1 MNTIN
6 LSLLKAMTQN
16 MAKTLLVAVALS
28 AAPHTA
34 TATTHTFEASANN
47 SMKNAASNASGFRNL
62 DDVKGL
68 TLDQVKKNAVDA
80 GKYPEDL
87 DKIFFLYNVK
97 TEMFINAG
105 GYWGTHISLKDYP
118 MLLWV
123 NTNSSKYGDQT
134 IELAQNM
141 DTGQGHLLGWVSS
154 DKNPADTG
162 VFIDRSTTKDGT
174 HYGWTFEPVNDAKNT
189 YRIYTYTTNNPQTSG
204 ASQSTKYY
212 LCANKGSVDQDKNCG
227 AFSEQTISS
236 KGLSGY
242 DTWRIMSMRQIFEL
256 QKLNSDDMTSPLD
269 MSFLLKCPGFK
280 RGNQNIDKWE
290 IKNFGVNG
298 GVRYGLERMYNKTN
312 KVTSSGTSDTYDV
325 ENIKDKPY
333 TFDGTK
339 YTDKDNYLRHMAK
352 YFCVDAKNIRGAI
365 YQDVK
370 VLNSGSYIVECKG
383 YSNTPKAKLFAVRL
397 DKDGKE
403 VARTVHQTVLSQV
416 SYMSEAEKEAL
427 HVDEQN
433 MDYAGKE
440 FYGSRKYINSVLV
453 QIPEQTD
460 GNYGYIRFGVI
471 VGDDANDKTPE
482 TDEWTV
488 FDDFR
493 LLYASRTID
502 EDLILDEDRSD
513 LSYLRDCANYY
524 KNKVLHLKKSFTR
537 DKWNS
542 IVLPVDL
549 TRDQFRQAFGAN
561 AKLAK
566 LDRLTSDEIQ
576 FKSINM
582 DAMTSNT
589 VVLKAYTP
597 YILFPTK
604 YMAEREAPA
613 YKALLTVT
621 GGEAKSHPVVIS
633 AGHIDIPNVTM
644 ATNDDNKNDLSKLDT
659 DTWTT
664 RQMYS
669 VVGNGTME
677 AHGTF
682 ARTFGTD
689 ATQDLRDETSE
700 SYGKYIIN
708 NHDFFSGR
716 DNLIGSFFFD
726 NGNMYCSTTR
736 PRGLRG
742 FSCWFKPT
750 GGTLVKA
757 MRLYLD
763 GVADGTTTGIDSVI
777 DFGEN
782 QPTGK
787 AAQGIYTVN
796 GQLVSNG
803 SDTTGLP
810 AGMYIVNGKKCVVK

>member
-1 MNTIN
+1 MYRIN
-6 LSLLKAMTQN
+6 LSLVLTTKRIVTKA
-16 MAKTLLVAVALS
+16 LLGVAVLS
-28 AAPHTA
+28 ATTA
-34 TATTHTFEASANN
+34 TATTRTDVVTSDNIV
-47 SMKNAASNASGFRNL
+47 MAAEDNTIGFTGL
-62 DDVKGL
+62 EDVVGK
-68 TLDQVKKNAVDA
+68 TISKVKANAVEA
-80 GKYPEDL
+80 GEYPTD
-87 DKIFFLYNVK
+87 DMNKIIFLYNVK
-97 TEMFINAG
+97 TGLFINAG
-105 GYWGTHISLKDYP
+105 GFWGTHISLKDYP

-123 NTNSSKYGDQT
+123 NTNSKYGDQT

-141 DTGQGHLLGWVSS
+141 DTGQGKLLGWMSN
-154 DKNPADTG
+154 KEPADNG
-162 VFIDRSTTKDGT
+162 VFIDRSINDKT
-174 HYGWTFEPVNDAKNT
+174 HYGWTFELRDDAQNT
-189 YRIYTYTTNNPQTSG
+189 YRIYTYATNSPSNSD
-204 ASQSTKYY
+204 SKLY
-212 LCANKGSVDQDKNCG
+212 LCANKGNVDQDKNCG

-236 KGLSGY
+236 EGLSGY
-242 DTWRIMSMRQIFEL
+242 DTWRIMSMQQIYDL
-256 QKLNSDDMTSPLD
+256 QKSNSDDMTSPLD
-269 MSFLLKCPGFK
+269 MSFQLKCPGFS
-280 RGNQNIDKWE
+280 RGNQNITEWTTST
-290 IKNFGVNG
+290 FGGKGV
-298 GVRYGLERMYNKTN
+298 VRYGLERVYNTTD
-312 KVTSSGTSDTYDV
+312 KVASDKYDV
-325 ENIKDKPY
+325 EDIGKNNSY
-333 TFDGTK
+333 TFNGVT
-339 YTDKDNYLRHMAK
+339 YQDKNSYLRHMAK
-352 YFCVDAKNIRGAI
+352 YFCVDAKKIRGAI

-370 VLNSGSYIVECKG
+370 VLHSGSYIVECKG
-383 YSNTPKAKLFAVRL
+383 YSNTTEARLFAVRL
-397 DKDGKE
+397 DKDRKE

-453 QIPEQTD
+453 QIPEQDD
-460 GNYGYIRFGVI
+460 GNYGYIRFGVV
-471 VGDDANDKTPE
+471 VGDEQSNAQPVD
-482 TDEWTV
+482 DEWTV

-513 LSYLRDCANYY
+513 LSYLRDCSNYY

-589 VVLKAYTP
+589 VVLEAYTP

-669 VVGNGTME
+669 VAGNGTME

-682 ARTFGTD
+682 ARTFGTAD
-689 ATQDLRDETSE
+689 NQQLEDENADDYGRFPFLNRD
-700 SYGKYIIN
+700 IIP
-708 NHDFFSGR
+708 GR

-750 GGTLVKA
+750 GGTLVKP

-810 AGMYIVNGKKCVVK
+810 AGMYILNGKKCVVK

>member
-1 MNTIN
+1 MYRIN
-6 LSLLKAMTQN
+6 LSLVLTTKRIVTKA
-16 MAKTLLVAVALS
+16 LLGVAVLS
-28 AAPHTA
+28 ATTA
-34 TATTHTFEASANN
+34 TATTQTDVVTSDNIV
-47 SMKNAASNASGFRNL
+47 MAAEDNTIGFTGL
-62 DDVKGL
+62 EDVLGK
-68 TLDQVKKNAVDA
+68 TISEVKANAVEA
-80 GKYPEDL
+80 GEYPTD
-87 DKIFFLYNVK
+87 DMNKIFFLYNVK
-97 TEMFINAG
+97 TGLFINAG
-105 GYWGTHISLKDYP
+105 GFWGTHISLKDYP

-123 NTNSSKYGDQT
+123 NTNSEYGDQT

-141 DTGQGHLLGWVSS
+141 DTGQGKLLGWMSNE
-154 DKNPADTG
+154 DPADNG
-162 VFIDRSTTKDGT
+162 VFIDRSIGDDT
-174 HYGWTFEPVNDAKNT
+174 HYGWTFEPLDDAQNT
-189 YRIYTYTTNNPQTSG
+189 YRIYTYTTNSPS
-204 ASQSTKYY
+204 SFSPKFY
-212 LCANKGSVDQDKNCG
+212 LCANKGAVDQDKNCG

-236 KGLSGY
+236 EGLSGY
-242 DTWRIMSMRQIFEL
+242 DTWRIMSMQQIYDL

-269 MSFLLKCPGFK
+269 MSFQLKCPGFS
-280 RGNQNIDKWE
+280 RGDKNITNWTTKT
-290 IKNFGVNG
+290 FGGKG
-298 GVRYGLERMYNKTN
+298 GVRYGLERVYNTTE
-312 KVTSSGTSDTYDV
+312 KVASDTYDI
-325 ENIKDKPY
+325 EDISDSNPY
-333 TFDGTK
+333 TFNGTTYK
-339 YTDKDNYLRHMAK
+339 DKKSYLRHMAK
-352 YFCVDAKNIRGAI
+352 YFCVAAKKIRGAI

-370 VLNSGSYIVECKG
+370 VLHSGSYIVECKG
-383 YSNTPKAKLFAVRL
+383 YSNTTEARLFAVRL

-416 SYMSEAEKEAL
+416 SYMSEAEKKAL

-453 QIPEQTD
+453 QIPEQDD
-460 GNYGYIRFGVI
+460 GNYGYIRFGVV
-471 VGDDANDKTPE
+471 VGDEQSNAQPVD
-482 TDEWTV
+482 DEWTV

-513 LSYLRDCANYY
+513 LSYLRDCSNYY

-589 VVLKAYTP
+589 VVLEAYTP

-700 SYGKYIIN
+700 SYGKYIIH

>member
-1 MNTIN
+1 MYRIN
-6 LSLLKAMTQN
+6 LSLVLTTKRIVT
-16 MAKTLLVAVALS
+16 KTLLGVAVLS
-28 AAPHTA
+28 ATTA
-34 TATTHTFEASANN
+34 TATTQTDVVTSDNIV
-47 SMKNAASNASGFRNL
+47 MAAEDNTIGFTGL
-62 DDVKGL
+62 EDVVGK
-68 TLDQVKKNAVDA
+68 TISEVKANAVEA
-80 GKYPEDL
+80 GIYPTD
-87 DKIFFLYNVK
+87 DMNKIFFLYNVQ
-97 TEMFINAG
+97 TGLFINAG
-105 GYWGTHISLKDYP
+105 GFWGTHISLKDYP

-123 NTNSSKYGDQT
+123 NTNSKYGDQT

-141 DTGQGHLLGWVSS
+141 DTGQGKLLGWMSGN
-154 DKNPADTG
+154 DTADNG
-162 VFIDRSTTKDGT
+162 VFIDRSIGDDT
-174 HYGWTFEPVNDAKNT
+174 HYGWTFEPLNDAKNT
-189 YRIYTYTTNNPQTSG
+189 YRIYTYTTNSPLS
-204 ASQSTKYY
+204 SSPKFY
-212 LCANKGSVDQDKNCG
+212 LCANKGNVDQDKNCG

-236 KGLSGY
+236 DGLSGY
-242 DTWRIMSMRQIFEL
+242 DTWRIMSMQQIYDL

-269 MSFLLKCPGFK
+269 MSFQLKCPGFS
-280 RGNQNIDKWE
+280 RGNQNITEWTTKTFGDK
-290 IKNFGVNG
+290 GV
-298 GVRYGLERMYNKTN
+298 VRYGLERVYNTTD
-312 KVTSSGTSDTYDV
+312 KVASDTYDI
-325 ENIKDKPY
+325 EDISDSNPY
-333 TFDGTK
+333 TFNGTTYK
-339 YTDKDNYLRHMAK
+339 DKNSYLRHMAK
-352 YFCVDAKNIRGAI
+352 YFCVDAKKIRGAI

-370 VLNSGSYIVECKG
+370 VLHSGSYIVECKG
-383 YSNTPKAKLFAVRL
+383 YSNTTEARLFAVRL

-453 QIPEQTD
+453 QIPEQDD

-471 VGDDANDKTPE
+471 VGDEQSNAQPVD
-482 TDEWTV
+482 DEWTV

-513 LSYLRDCANYY
+513 LSYLRDCSNYY

-589 VVLKAYTP
+589 VVLEAYTP

-682 ARTFGTD
+682 ARTFGTAD
-689 ATQDLRDETSE
+689 KQQLENENADDYGRFTLLDRD
-700 SYGKYIIN
+700 IIP
-708 NHDFFSGR
+708 GR
-716 DNLIGSFFFD
+716 DDLKGSFFFD

>member
-1 MNTIN
+1 MYRIN
-6 LSLLKAMTQN
+6 LSLVLTTKRIVT
-16 MAKTLLVAVALS
+16 KTLLGVAVLS
-28 AAPHTA
+28 ATTA
-34 TATTHTFEASANN
+34 TATTQTDVVTSDNIV
-47 SMKNAASNASGFRNL
+47 MAAEDNTIGFTGL
-62 DDVKGL
+62 EDVVGK
-68 TLDQVKKNAVDA
+68 TISEVKANAVEA
-80 GKYPEDL
+80 GEYPTD
-87 DKIFFLYNVK
+87 DMNKIFFLYNVK
-97 TEMFINAG
+97 TGLFINAG
-105 GYWGTHISLKDYP
+105 GFWGTHISLKDYP

-123 NTNSSKYGDQT
+123 NTNSKYGDQT

-141 DTGQGHLLGWVSS
+141 DTGQGKLLGWMSNE
-154 DKNPADTG
+154 DPADNG
-162 VFIDRSTTKDGT
+162 VFIDRNINDKT
-174 HYGWTFEPVNDAKNT
+174 HYGWTFEPLDDAQNT
-189 YRIYTYTTNNPQTSG
+189 YRIYTYTTNSPLS
-204 ASQSTKYY
+204 SSPKFY
-212 LCANKGSVDQDKNCG
+212 LCANKGNVDQDKNCG

-236 KGLSGY
+236 EGLSGY
-242 DTWRIMSMRQIFEL
+242 DTWRIMSMQQIYNL

-269 MSFLLKCPGFK
+269 MSFQLKCPGFS
-280 RGNQNIDKWE
+280 RGNQNITEWTTKT
-290 IKNFGVNG
+290 FGGKG
-298 GVRYGLERMYNKTN
+298 GVRYGLERVYNTTD
-312 KVTSSGTSDTYDV
+312 KVASDTYDI
-325 ENIKDKPY
+325 EDIGKNNPY
-333 TFDGTK
+333 TFNGTTYK
-339 YTDKDNYLRHMAK
+339 DKDSYLRHMAK
-352 YFCVDAKNIRGAI
+352 YFCVDAKKIRGAI

-370 VLNSGSYIVECKG
+370 VLHSGSYIVECKG
-383 YSNTPKAKLFAVRL
+383 YSNTTEARLFAVRL

-453 QIPEQTD
+453 QIPEQDD

-471 VGDDANDKTPE
+471 VGDEQSNAQPVD
-482 TDEWTV
+482 DEWTV

-513 LSYLRDCANYY
+513 LSYLRDCSNYY

-589 VVLKAYTP
+589 VVLEAYTP

-810 AGMYIVNGKKCVVK
+810 AGMYILNGKKCVVK

>member
-1 MNTIN
+1 MNSIN
-6 LSLLKAMTQN
+6 LSLFKAMTQN

-28 AAPHTA
+28 ATPHTA

-47 SMKNAASNASGFRNL
+47 SMKDAASNASGFRGL
-62 DDVKGL
+62 DDVVGL
-68 TLDQVKKNAVDA
+68 TLDHVKENAVTA
-80 GKYPEDL
+80 GTYPEDM

-97 TEMFINAG
+97 TGMFINTG

-118 MLLWV
+118 LSLWV
-123 NTNSSKYGDQT
+123 NTNSKYGDST

-141 DTGQGHLLGWVSS
+141 DTGQGHLLGWMGGT
-154 DKNPADTG
+154 DTTQPDNG
-162 VFIDRSTTKDGT
+162 VFIDRSNDDNT
-174 HYGWTFEPVNDAKNT
+174 HYGWTFEPLNDTQNT
-189 YRIYTYTTNNPQTSG
+189 YRIYTYATNNPTTSG
-204 ASQSTKYY
+204 ESQSTKYY
-212 LCANKGSVDQDKNCG
+212 LCANKGSVDQDKNCL
-227 AFSEQTISS
+227 AVNTTTINDQ
-236 KGLSGY
+236 GLSGY
-242 DTWRIMSMRQIFEL
+242 DTWRIMSMQQIFEL

-269 MSFLLKCPGFK
+269 MSFLLKCPGFS
-280 RGNQNIDKWE
+280 RGNQNITNWKT
-290 IKNFGVNG
+290 KTFGGNG
-298 GVRYGLERMYNKTN
+298 GVRYGLERVYNTTAKVASDKYDKVNFGTN
-312 KVTSSGTSDTYDV
+312 NK
-325 ENIKDKPY
+325 Y
-333 TFDGTK
+333 TFNDVT
-339 YTDKDNYLRHMAK
+339 YQDKDNYLRHMAK
-352 YFCVDAKNIRGAI
+352 YFCVDAKNIRCAI

-370 VLNSGSYIVECKG
+370 VLHSGSYIVECKG

-513 LSYLRDCANYY
+513 LSYLTTCKNNY

-542 IVLPVDL
+542 IVLPVKL

-561 AKLAK
+561 AKLAE
-566 LDRLTSDEIQ
+566 LTSLTSDEIQ
-576 FKSINM
+576 FTSIDMNS
-582 DAMTSNT
+582 MTTND
-589 VVLKAYTP
+589 VVLDAYTP
-597 YILFPTK
+597 YIFFPTK
-604 YMAEREAPA
+604 YIAKNETPA
-613 YKALLTVT
+613 YKALLTET
-621 GGEAKSHPVVIS
+621 GTEAKSHELVIS
-633 AGHIDIPNVTM
+633 DNHIEIPNITFEM
-644 ATNDDNKNDLSKLDT
+644 NSENENDLSNIDT
-659 DTWTT
+659 DTWSTK
-664 RQMYS
+664 RMYS
-669 VVGNGTME
+669 VGGNGTMV

-689 ATQDLRDETSE
+689 ATQDLDPE
-700 SYGKYIIN
+700 SPTYGVYTWS
-708 NHDFFSGR
+708 NHDFFDNR
-716 DNLIGSFFFD
+716 DKLIGSFFFYK
-726 NGNMYCSTTR
+726 GNLYYSDSR
-736 PRGLRG
+736 PHGLRG
-742 FSCWFKPT
+742 FTCWFKPT
-750 GGTLVKA
+750 GGTLTKP

-763 GVADGTTTGIDSVI
+763 GVADGTTTGIDTVV
-777 DFGEN
+777 DFN
-782 QPTGK
+782 KQDVAGK
-787 AAQGIYTVN
+787 AVKGVFNLN
-796 GQLVSNG
+796 GQRISNNA
-803 SDTTGLP
+803 DTTGLP
-810 AGMYIVNGKKCVVK
+810 AGMYIVNGKKCIVK

>member
-1 MNTIN
+1 MYRIN
-6 LSLLKAMTQN
+6 LSLVLATKRIVTKA
-16 MAKTLLVAVALS
+16 LLGVAVLS
-28 AAPHTA
+28 ATTA
-34 TATTHTFEASANN
+34 TATTQTDVVTSDNIV
-47 SMKNAASNASGFRNL
+47 MAAEDNTIGFTGL
-62 DDVKGL
+62 EDVVGK
-68 TLDQVKKNAVDA
+68 TISEVKANAVEA
-80 GKYPEDL
+80 GEYPTD
-87 DKIFFLYNVK
+87 DMNKIFFLYNVK
-97 TEMFINAG
+97 TGLFINAG
-105 GYWGTHISLKDYP
+105 GFWGTHISLKDYP

-123 NTNSSKYGDQT
+123 NTNSKYGDQT

-141 DTGQGHLLGWVSS
+141 DTGQGKLLGWMSGN
-154 DKNPADTG
+154 DTADNG
-162 VFIDRSTTKDGT
+162 VFIDRSIDDAT
-174 HYGWTFEPVNDAKNT
+174 HYGWTFEPQNDAQNT
-189 YRIYTYTTNNPQTSG
+189 YRIYTYTTNSPLS
-204 ASQSTKYY
+204 SSPKFY
-212 LCANKGSVDQDKNCG
+212 LCANKGTVDQDKNCG

-236 KGLSGY
+236 EGLSGY
-242 DTWRIMSMRQIFEL
+242 DTWRIMSMQQIYNL

-269 MSFLLKCPGFK
+269 MSFQLKCPGFS
-280 RGNQNIDKWE
+280 RGNQNITEWTTKT
-290 IKNFGVNG
+290 FGGKG
-298 GVRYGLERMYNKTN
+298 GVRYGLERVYNTTD
-312 KVTSSGTSDTYDV
+312 KVASDTYDI
-325 ENIKDKPY
+325 EDIGKNNSYTFNGTIYKDK
-333 TFDGTK
+333 
-339 YTDKDNYLRHMAK
+339 NSYLRHMAK

-370 VLNSGSYIVECKG
+370 VLHSGSYIVECKG
-383 YSNTPKAKLFAVRL
+383 YSNTTEARLFAVRL

-416 SYMSEAEKEAL
+416 SYMSEAEKKAL

-453 QIPEQTD
+453 QIPEQDD
-460 GNYGYIRFGVI
+460 GNYGYIRFGVV
-471 VGDDANDKTPE
+471 VGDEQSNAQPVD
-482 TDEWTV
+482 DEWTV
-488 FDDFR
+488 FDYFR

-513 LSYLRDCANYY
+513 LSYLRDCSNYY

-589 VVLKAYTP
+589 VVLEAYTP

-644 ATNDDNKNDLSKLDT
+644 ATNDDNKNDLSNLNT
-659 DTWTT
+659 DIWTT

-669 VVGNGTME
+669 VAGNGTME

-682 ARTFGTD
+682 ARTFGTAD
-689 ATQDLRDETSE
+689 KQQLEDENADDYGRFTLLNRD
-700 SYGKYIIN
+700 IIP
-708 NHDFFSGR
+708 GR
-716 DNLIGSFFFD
+716 DDLKGSFFFD

-736 PRGLRG
+736 VRGLRG

>member
-1 MNTIN
+1 
-6 LSLLKAMTQN
+6 
-16 MAKTLLVAVALS
+16 
-28 AAPHTA
+28 
-34 TATTHTFEASANN
+34 
-47 SMKNAASNASGFRNL
+47 
-62 DDVKGL
+62 
-68 TLDQVKKNAVDA
+68 
-80 GKYPEDL
+80 
-87 DKIFFLYNVK
+87 
-97 TEMFINAG
+97 
-105 GYWGTHISLKDYP
+105 
-118 MLLWV
+118 
-123 NTNSSKYGDQT
+123 
-134 IELAQNM
+134 
-141 DTGQGHLLGWVSS
+141 
-154 DKNPADTG
+154 
-162 VFIDRSTTKDGT
+162 
-174 HYGWTFEPVNDAKNT
+174 
-189 YRIYTYTTNNPQTSG
+189 
-204 ASQSTKYY
+204 
-212 LCANKGSVDQDKNCG
+212 
-227 AFSEQTISS
+227 
-236 KGLSGY
+236 
-242 DTWRIMSMRQIFEL
+242 
-256 QKLNSDDMTSPLD
+256 
-269 MSFLLKCPGFK
+269 
-280 RGNQNIDKWE
+280 
-290 IKNFGVNG
+290 
-298 GVRYGLERMYNKTN
+298 
-312 KVTSSGTSDTYDV
+312 
-325 ENIKDKPY
+325 
-333 TFDGTK
+333 
-339 YTDKDNYLRHMAK
+339 MAK
-352 YFCVDAKNIRGAI
+352 YFCVGAKKIRGAI

-370 VLNSGSYIVECKG
+370 VLHSGSYIVECKG
-383 YSNTPKAKLFAVRL
+383 YSNTTEARLFAVRL

-453 QIPEQTD
+453 QIPEQDD
-460 GNYGYIRFGVI
+460 GNYGYIRFGVV
-471 VGDDANDKTPE
+471 VGDEQSNAQPVD
-482 TDEWTV
+482 DEWTV

-513 LSYLRDCANYY
+513 LSYLRDCSNYY

-589 VVLKAYTP
+589 VVLEAYTP

-644 ATNDDNKNDLSKLDT
+644 ATNDDNKNDLSNLDT

-700 SYGKYIIN
+700 SYGKYIIH

>member
-1 MNTIN
+1 MYRIN
-6 LSLLKAMTQN
+6 LSLVLTTKRIVTKA
-16 MAKTLLVAVALS
+16 LLGVAVLS
-28 AAPHTA
+28 ATTA
-34 TATTHTFEASANN
+34 TATTQTDVVTSDNIV
-47 SMKNAASNASGFRNL
+47 MAAEDNTIGFTGL
-62 DDVKGL
+62 EDVVGK
-68 TLDQVKKNAVDA
+68 TISKVKANAVEE
-80 GKYPEDL
+80 GEYPTD
-87 DKIFFLYNVK
+87 DMNKIFFLYNVK
-97 TEMFINAG
+97 TGLFINAG
-105 GYWGTHISLKDYP
+105 GFWGTHISLKDYP

-123 NTNSSKYGDQT
+123 NTNSEYGDQT

-141 DTGQGHLLGWVSS
+141 DTGQGKLLGWMSGS
-154 DKNPADTG
+154 DTADNG
-162 VFIDRSTTKDGT
+162 VFIDRKIDDAT
-174 HYGWTFEPVNDAKNT
+174 HYGWTFEPLNDAKNT
-189 YRIYTYTTNNPQTSG
+189 YRIYTYTTNSPS
-204 ASQSTKYY
+204 SSSPKFY
-212 LCANKGSVDQDKNCG
+212 LCANKGNVDQDKNCG

-236 KGLSGY
+236 EGLSGY
-242 DTWRIMSMRQIFEL
+242 DTWRIMSMQQIYDL

-269 MSFLLKCPGFK
+269 MSFQLKCPGFS
-280 RGNQNIDKWE
+280 RGDKNITNWTTST
-290 IKNFGVNG
+290 FGGKGV
-298 GVRYGLERMYNKTN
+298 VRYGLERVYNITD
-312 KVTSSGTSDTYDV
+312 KVASDKYDV
-325 ENIKDKPY
+325 ENIGTNNSYTFNGTTYKDK
-333 TFDGTK
+333 DS
-339 YTDKDNYLRHMAK
+339 YLRHMAK
-352 YFCVDAKNIRGAI
+352 YFCVDAKKIRGAI

-370 VLNSGSYIVECKG
+370 VLHSGSYIVECKG
-383 YSNTPKAKLFAVRL
+383 YSNTTEARLFAVRL
-397 DKDGKE
+397 DKDRKE

-416 SYMSEAEKEAL
+416 SYMSEAEKKAL

-453 QIPEQTD
+453 QIPEQDD

-471 VGDDANDKTPE
+471 VGDEQSNAQPVD
-482 TDEWTV
+482 DEWTV

-513 LSYLRDCANYY
+513 LSYLRDCSNYY

-589 VVLKAYTP
+589 VVLEAYTP

-700 SYGKYIIN
+700 SYGKYIIH

-750 GGTLVKA
+750 GGTLVKP

-777 DFGEN
+777 DFGGN

-810 AGMYIVNGKKCVVK
+810 AGMYILNGKKCVVK

>member
-1 MNTIN
+1 MYRIN
-6 LSLLKAMTQN
+6 LSLVLTTKRIVIKA
-16 MAKTLLVAVALS
+16 LLGVAVLS
-28 AAPHTA
+28 ATTA
-34 TATTHTFEASANN
+34 TATTQTDVVTSDNIV
-47 SMKNAASNASGFRNL
+47 MAAEDNTIGFTGL
-62 DDVKGL
+62 EDVVGK
-68 TLDQVKKNAVDA
+68 TISEVKANAVKA
-80 GKYPEDL
+80 GKYPTD
-87 DKIFFLYNVK
+87 DMNKIFFLYNVK
-97 TEMFINAG
+97 TGLFINAG
-105 GYWGTHISLKDYP
+105 GFWGTHISLKDYP

-123 NTNSSKYGDQT
+123 NTNRKYGDQT

-141 DTGQGHLLGWVSS
+141 DTGQGKLLGWMSNE
-154 DKNPADTG
+154 DPADNG
-162 VFIDRSTTKDGT
+162 VFIDRSINDDT
-174 HYGWTFEPVNDAKNT
+174 HYGWTFEPLDDSKNT
-189 YRIYTYTTNNPQTSG
+189 YRIYTYATKNPQTSG
-204 ASQSTKYY
+204 ESPSTKYY
-212 LCANKGSVDQDKNCG
+212 LCANKGTVDQDKNCG
-227 AFSEQTISS
+227 AFSEQKISS
-236 KGLSGY
+236 EGLSDY
-242 DTWRIMSMRQIFEL
+242 DTWRIMSMQQIYDL

-269 MSFLLKCPGFK
+269 MSFQLKCPGFS
-280 RGNQNIDKWE
+280 RGNQNITEWTTKT
-290 IKNFGVNG
+290 FGVKG
-298 GVRYGLERMYNKTN
+298 SVRYGLERVYNTTD
-312 KVTSSGTSDTYDV
+312 KVASDKYDV
-325 ENIKDKPY
+325 ENIGTNNSYTFNGTTYKDK
-333 TFDGTK
+333 
-339 YTDKDNYLRHMAK
+339 NSYLRHMAK

-370 VLNSGSYIVECKG
+370 VLHSGSYIVECKG
-383 YSNTPKAKLFAVRL
+383 YSNTTEARLFAVRL

-416 SYMSEAEKEAL
+416 SYMSEAEKKAL

-453 QIPEQTD
+453 QIPEQDD
-460 GNYGYIRFGVI
+460 GNYGYIRFGVV
-471 VGDDANDKTPE
+471 VGDEQSNAQPVD
-482 TDEWTV
+482 DEWTV
-488 FDDFR
+488 FDYFR

-513 LSYLRDCANYY
+513 LSYLRDCSNYY

-582 DAMTSNT
+582 DAMTSNN
-589 VVLKAYTP
+589 VVLQAYTP

-644 ATNDDNKNDLSKLDT
+644 ATNDDNKNDLSNLDT

-664 RQMYS
+664 KRMYS
-669 VVGNGTME
+669 VAGNGTMK

-682 ARTFGTD
+682 ARTFGTAD
-689 ATQDLRDETSE
+689 KQQLEDENADDYGRFTLLNRD
-700 SYGKYIIN
+700 IIP
-708 NHDFFSGR
+708 GR
-716 DNLIGSFFFD
+716 DDLKGSFFFD

-736 PRGLRG
+736 VRGLRG